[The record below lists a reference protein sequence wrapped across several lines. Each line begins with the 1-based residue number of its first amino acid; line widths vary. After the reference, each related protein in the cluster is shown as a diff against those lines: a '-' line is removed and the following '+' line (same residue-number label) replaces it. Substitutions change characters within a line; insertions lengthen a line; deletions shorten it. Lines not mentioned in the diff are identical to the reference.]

1 MEGKRQ
7 GMLVRSIRALRAV
20 IASACCAHDGNDL
33 APSLQAS
40 RSFRGRGGGKVSAG
54 APPLETRVSCPHP
67 LGAGWRPAFPGRIS
81 LEDACI
87 GGRDSIRGGNLKNV
101 SVEKSIGRMA
111 PSRCPGLRRRCVRGL
126 PVLAPRPPPFDLV
139 RAFGGNPRLL
149 IVRGLNRQS
158 PFAVV
163 RLCSLSILR
172 QAQDIANSRPRTLNE
187 LREELCAQW
196 NEVGRGR
203 GEPTDR
209 TLAPHRFP
217 RLHR

>member
-87 GGRDSIRGGNLKNV
+87 GGRDSIGGNLKNV

-111 PSRCPGLRRRCVRGL
+111 SSRCPGLRRRCVRGL

-139 RAFGGNPRLL
+139 RAFGGTPGSYLSGGS
-149 IVRGLNRQS
+149 IGNR
-158 PFAVV
+158 P
-163 RLCSLSILR
+163 SLWYDSAAFRSFDKLR
-172 QAQDIANSRPRTLNE
+172 ISQTQDPARSTN
-187 LREELCAQW
+187 
-196 NEVGRGR
+196 
-203 GEPTDR
+203 
-209 TLAPHRFP
+209 
-217 RLHR
+217 